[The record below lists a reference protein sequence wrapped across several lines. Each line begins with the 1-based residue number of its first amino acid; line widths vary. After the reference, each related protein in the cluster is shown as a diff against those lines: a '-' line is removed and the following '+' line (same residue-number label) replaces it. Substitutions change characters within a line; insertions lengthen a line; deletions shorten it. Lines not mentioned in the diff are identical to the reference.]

1 MIYVYYAYI
10 PDKARDYTADG
21 FPPAFP
27 DAWREYVRSIK
38 DDNRRRQSFFVRVL
52 LLYALKKSG
61 IKAAAFSEKDGRW
74 NISSPLSPVDFSLSH
89 SGNTVVAAINPNG
102 KTGVDAE
109 RVSDKIFGAER
120 FLIKDGETAEKPDA
134 ETLTLLWTERE
145 SRYKLRASGETFYK
159 SEKISGADGEYIVT
173 VAAEDES
180 AANGAEFV
188 RIKDLE
194 KCIPYI

>member
-1 MIYVYYAYI
+1 MICVYYADI

-27 DAWREYVRSIK
+27 DVWREYVRSIK

-52 LLYALKKSG
+52 LLYALKKNG

-74 NISSPLSPVDFSLSH
+74 NISSPLTPVDFSLSH

-102 KTGVDAE
+102 KT
-109 RVSDKIFGAER
+109 
-120 FLIKDGETAEKPDA
+120 
-134 ETLTLLWTERE
+134 
-145 SRYKLRASGETFYK
+145 
-159 SEKISGADGEYIVT
+159 GADGEYIVT